1 MPQTKAKLAEL
12 VKSAVVENDCTEIG
26 CTTCGAATFRMR
38 LHRFVAPEAEVEN
51 KARPFPPRL
60 TAAQAEEIL
69 VDLQVVPDECV
80 ASPAE
85 RSAVKLILFLIWS
98 ALGGDASLPHMRDK
112 LQQSAAGRILQQMEA
127 HSAAD
132 KERRAE
138 HARRN
143 SPEEKV
149 RRKAERAER
158 HAERLRQKVMRDQ
171 AWRTKRVN
179 SLDQGEA

>member
-12 VKSAVVENDCTEIG
+12 LKSAVVENDCTEIG

-38 LHRFVAPEAEVEN
+38 LHRFVAPDAEVEN
-51 KARPFPPRL
+51 KANPFPPRL
-60 TAAQAEEIL
+60 TAAQAEGLL
-69 VDLQVVPDECV
+69 VDLQVVPAECV

-98 ALGGDASLPHMRDK
+98 ALGGDASLPHMRDR

-132 KERRAE
+132 KARRAE

-149 RRKAERAER
+149 RRKSERAER
-158 HAERLRQKVMRDQ
+158 HAERLRQKAMRDQ
-171 AWRTKRVN
+171 AWRAKQVK